1 MWAGQE
7 VRHIMGEGRTTGG
20 EREATGSA
28 EGVSGGNHMP
38 PAPDFAASQAPT
50 YVGVVGM
57 ISEIWVGRAVTSDAS
72 SQKSSI

>member
-1 MWAGQE
+1 
-7 VRHIMGEGRTTGG
+7 MGEGRTTGG
-20 EREATGSA
+20 ERESTGLA
-28 EGVSGGNHMP
+28 EGESGGNHTP

-57 ISEIWVGRAVTSDAS
+57 ISEIWEIWVGCAVTSDAS